1 MTRLAKSGLAAA
13 CVLGL
18 SLLAAPRASAQADLT
33 KFFVIGDSI
42 MAGFTDGCWVKHGQI
57 DSIGAVVARQ
67 AGVTYEQ
74 PLLDEPGVGGCLVLT
89 SLAPTFTR
97 KQSIPKPLN
106 LTYPKPYNNLAVPGY
121 NVKDVTDSKSSA
133 DNGNALTDLV
143 LRGSGATVLQQAASQ
158 QPTFVMVFIGNND
171 VLGAGTSGTVIEGAT
186 LTPFSVIDPRM
197 DQIVNTLK
205 AAQGGTG
212 KGIFLTL
219 ADITALPF
227 FTTIPPYI
235 IVGGKTITNP
245 ATGRPFTFLS
255 QRVIK
260 DHTIPTGE
268 LGPVAPIPED
278 SIVTLQAA
286 GFLATGYGIPCA
298 ILDAGGVAASDPR
311 RLHCNQPL
319 PDDAN
324 RVAKTPG
331 VILYSDE
338 SAAIRART
346 LQINNK
352 ITAAASAAGFK
363 VVDLGALLADFVA
376 HGREFG
382 GITIGTSFLTGGFFS
397 YDGVHP
403 TSTGYAMVAGELI
416 KFINANYGNSIEQPN
431 MATFLFNGNSQ
442 AGGYPVGAALSSDE
456 RSAYAASIFSPEN
469 TRTPIY
475 PSFGLGHVS
484 IPVGNSAGPAPRERP
499 STHEGERSRD

>member
-1 MTRLAKSGLAAA
+1 MTRLAKSGLVAA

-57 DSIGAVVARQ
+57 DSIGAVIARQ
-67 AGVTYEQ
+67 AGATFEQ
-74 PLLDEPGVGGCLVLT
+74 PLLDEPGVGGCLVLN

-97 KQSIPKPLN
+97 KQSLPKPLN

-133 DNGNALTDLV
+133 DNGNPLTDLV

-171 VLGAGTSGTVIEGAT
+171 VLGAGTSGTVIEGVT
-186 LTPFSVIDPRM
+186 LTKFSVIDPRV
-197 DQIVNTLK
+197 DTIVSTLK
-205 AAQGGTG
+205 AAQGGAG
-212 KGIFLTL
+212 KGIFVTL
-219 ADITALPF
+219 PDITKHPF
-227 FTTIPPYI
+227 FTTIPPFI
-235 IVGGKTITNP
+235 VVGGKTITNP

-255 QRVIK
+255 QKVIK
-260 DHTIPTGE
+260 VNTIPTGE

-278 SIVTLQAA
+278 SIITLQAA
-286 GFLATGYGIPCA
+286 GFLPFGFGIPCA
-298 ILDAGGVAASDPR
+298 ILDAGGVSASDPR

-324 RVAKTPG
+324 PVAKTPG
-331 VILYSDE
+331 VVLFHDE
-338 SAAIRART
+338 VQAIRDRT
-346 LQINNK
+346 GQINAK

-363 VVDLGALLADFVA
+363 VFDGGALFADIVA

-382 GITIGTSFLTGGFFS
+382 GITITASFLTGGFFS
-397 YDGVHP
+397 YDGIHP
-403 TSTGYAMVAGELI
+403 TSTGYAIVADELI
-416 KFINANYGNSIEQPN
+416 KFINAGYGSSIPEPN

-442 AGGYPVGAALSSDE
+442 SGGYPVGAALSSDE
-456 RSAYAASIFSPEN
+456 RSAYAAAIFSPEN

-484 IPVGNSAGPAPRERP
+484 IPVGNSAGPEARESAPG
-499 STHEGERSRD
+499 HEGERSRD